1 MAVLKVIEVLASSK
15 ISWEDASKEAVK
27 HASKTVKNLRS
38 VYVKEQSMTIDN
50 GNIVDYRV
58 TLKLSFELE

>member
-15 ISWEDASKEAVK
+15 IGWEDASKEAVK
-27 HASKTVKNLRS
+27 HACKTIKNLRS
-38 VYVKEQSMTIDN
+38 VYVKEQSMTVDK

>member
-15 ISWEDASKEAVK
+15 VSWEDASKEAVK
-27 HASKTVKNLRS
+27 HASKTIKNLRS
-38 VYVKEQSMTIDN
+38 VYVKDQSMALEN
-50 GNIVDYRV
+50 GHVVEYRV

>member
-15 ISWEDASKEAVK
+15 ISWEDASREAVK
-27 HASKTVKNLRS
+27 HAGKTVKNLRS
-38 VYVKEQSMTIDN
+38 VYVKDQSMSLEN
-50 GNIVDYRV
+50 GNIVEYRV